1 MEAIFLTVTN
11 IFILSAL
18 YILVTL
24 GFAFIFNMVGVFN
37 IAHSSIFMASAY
49 FGYLFIGAIG
59 LNPWVGLIVVVALI
73 ALVGIVLERFLFRPF
88 LGDFNSQIM
97 VGLAVIL
104 IATTVVTIVVGH
116 MNVIIPPLVE
126 GSIGAPPY
134 SISWT
139 RFLTFLIGFIV
150 LFAIV
155 VFVNRTRWGVQMQ
168 AISQNMEAASLQG
181 INIFRVTSIV
191 FALGCALA
199 AVAGV
204 LMGSM
209 YQLDP
214 FMGQFTLVKI
224 LAIVII
230 AGVGSFNGII
240 FAGLIMG
247 ILYAVL
253 PLFISGTYSDIVA
266 VGAVMIILLIRPS
279 GFFGRAVA

>member
-1 MEAIFLTVTN
+1 MEQVFLSLTN

-18 YILVTL
+18 YILVSL

-49 FGYLFIGAIG
+49 FGYFFIGA
-59 LNPWVGLIVVVALI
+59 VGLYPWLGFLVVIILMAF
-73 ALVGIVLERFLFRPF
+73 VGIILERFLFRPF

-97 VGLAVIL
+97 VGLAIIL
-104 IATTVVTIVVGH
+104 IATTVVTILVGH
-116 MNVIIPPLVE
+116 ENLIIPPLIS
-126 GSIGAPPY
+126 GRIGEPPY

-139 RFLTFLIGFIV
+139 RFLTFLIGFAVLLAIV
-150 LFAIV
+150 LFI
-155 VFVNRTRWGVQMQ
+155 NRTKWGVQMQ
-168 AISQNMEAASLQG
+168 AISENMEAASLQG

-191 FALGCALA
+191 FALGSSLA

-224 LAIVII
+224 LAIIII
-230 AGVGSFNGII
+230 AGVGSFNGIFI
-240 FAGLIMG
+240 AGF
-247 ILYAVL
+247 ILGTLFSVL
-253 PLFISGTYSDIVA
+253 PLFMPGTISDTIA
-266 VGAVMIILLIRPS
+266 VGVVLVILLLRPS